1 VSVGIEKLEGVASV
15 RVSLEEGLAEV
26 TLEPG
31 NALDPEAIR
40 DVARDG
46 GFTPKS
52 AEVRARGHLVVEED
66 TLALAVT
73 GLSQEYR
80 LVESDSA
87 AGRLSALAAAAT
99 AVEVEVTGTLPES
112 DGAREPRRVIEVRDF
127 VLDEP

>member
-73 GLSQEYR
+73 RLSQEYR
-80 LVESDSA
+80 LAESDSA
-87 AGRLSALAAAAT
+87 PGRLSALAAAGPA
-99 AVEVEVTGTLPES
+99 AEVEVTGTLPES
-112 DGAREPRRVIEVRDF
+112 GGAREPARVIELRDF